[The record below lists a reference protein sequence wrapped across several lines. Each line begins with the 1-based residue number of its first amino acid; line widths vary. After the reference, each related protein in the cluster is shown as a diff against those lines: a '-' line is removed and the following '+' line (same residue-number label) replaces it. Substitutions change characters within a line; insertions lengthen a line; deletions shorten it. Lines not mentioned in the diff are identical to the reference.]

1 LKKTRFA
8 YIAGIVDGEGHLTI
22 GKTKRPDNS
31 NGSYSFHYTANV
43 GVTNTYKPLMKL
55 LVELCGGAFYAVK
68 NGGKKPCYKW
78 VLTTNA
84 SREKFLLAVLPYLLE
99 KRAQAVLLLKFVRM
113 QNINNPALREAM
125 FQEMQVLHNQKSVET
140 NMLDDVTPPGETL
153 KREPDLTGDC
163 ESDPD
168 VSQGA
173 GTTAHI
179 IGCACGFCK
188 TGFTKP

>member
-140 NMLDDVTPPGETL
+140 NMLDDVTLPSVTL

-163 ESDPD
+163 ESDP
-168 VSQGA
+168 VVTQE
-173 GTTAHI
+173 TVRNL
-179 IGCACGFCK
+179 
-188 TGFTKP
+188 